1 MYKVYIINV
10 YINNMITSCIQMVNE
25 SSNLL
30 PNFHFSL
37 TFFVKTKFKKTTTTT
52 NYVNALCANKNI
64 VDSKI
69 IKTRLPN

>member
-1 MYKVYIINV
+1 
-10 YINNMITSCIQMVNE
+10 MVNE